1 MDFSRNSI
9 RNRLDDIKYGDTRA
23 ANRLWY
29 FIKSAIAT
37 AVLLCAVTA
46 VSLGLGAVTGIIEN
60 SPKVK
65 ELTFSPVGYASK
77 TYDAA
82 GNQIA
87 TLVQAGSNREE
98 AKYEEFPENLI
109 NAVVAIEDQR
119 FWEHDGIDLR
129 SITRAIRGLITG
141 DSSAGGGSTITQQ
154 LIKNSVFNGG
164 MEDGFALYE
173 RKFQEWYIALSLEN
187 QPDKKKEDIKK
198 EIITDYLNTINLGN
212 NTLGVKVAARRY
224 FGKDVKDLD
233 LAECTV
239 LASITKN
246 PSRLNPLR
254 HPENN
259 QDRRL
264 EVLKKMVAQGYISES
279 QAKAASSTE
288 VYDRIQKYN
297 EERVTVSADVYSFFT
312 DQLIAECLKALKE
325 ELSLTEK
332 EAKDL
337 LYSGGLTIYTT
348 QDPKLQ
354 KIVDEEI
361 NDPENYDTAKYSIK
375 WRLSLTKQ
383 DGSTVHYNEY
393 SVYKMV
399 KDSDPDFTNLFRS
412 KEAAADAVEAFRKSV
427 VGKKDTVISETLDY
441 TLEPQVSFVLIDQ
454 KTREVKAISGGRG
467 EKEYSL
473 TTNRATN
480 TYRQPGSTF
489 KVISSFAPAIEEN
502 GATLST
508 VYYDSRY
515 ELAGKEFRNWW
526 RYGQYFGWS
535 SIREGIEFSMNVVAV
550 RCLVET
556 VTPEEAFEYAK
567 RLGITSL
574 TNEDISA
581 ATALGG
587 LTKGVTNLEL
597 TNAFASIADGG
608 IYSKYKFFTK
618 IYDHEGNILI
628 DHSETPET
636 RVMKESTAFLLTDA
650 MRMSVIPHTKWSS
663 DFSVNNTSSRSRLD
677 NMVCAG
683 KSGTTTS
690 NKDVWFVGF
699 TPYYTAGIWA
709 GCDENQPLND
719 SETGEY
725 NGGTSFHK
733 DIWKKIMERVNE
745 GKEDPGQ
752 FERPDSIVTR
762 AVCRKSGLLATDA
775 CALDVRAGESAVYY
789 EYFDVSNVPAEYCN
803 HHNEDGS
810 VIILGAD
817 LERGE
822 TDDTYVNA
830 AKAAEAVAAAEEAA
844 RLEAESLAAEMN
856 NNPQADVS
864 LGPGY
869 EGNR

>member
-1 MDFSRNSI
+1 MDFSRDSI

-23 ANRLWY
+23 ANRFRY
-29 FIKSAIAT
+29 FIKSALAA
-37 AVLLCAVTA
+37 AVLLCVVTV
-46 VSLGLGAVTGIIEN
+46 VSLGTGAVTGIIEN
-60 SPKVK
+60 APEVK

-77 TYDAA
+77 AYDSE
-82 GNQIA
+82 GNLTA

-98 AKYEEFPENLI
+98 AKFEEFPENLI

-129 SITRAIRGLITG
+129 SITRAVRGLLTG
-141 DSSAGGGSTITQQ
+141 DRSAGGGSTITQQ

-164 MEDGFALYE
+164 MEEGFSLYE

-224 FGKDVKDLD
+224 FGKEVSDLD

-246 PSRLNPLR
+246 PSRLNPIT

-264 EVLKKMVAQGYISES
+264 EVLKKMQAQGYITAS
-279 QAKAASSTE
+279 QAKAASSE
-288 VYDRIQKYN
+288 AVYDRIREYN
-297 EERVTVSADVYSFFT
+297 EKRTAVSSDIYSYFT
-312 DQLIAECLKALKE
+312 DQLISECIKAFRE
-325 ELSLTEK
+325 ELSLTER

-354 KIVDEEI
+354 AIVDSEV
-361 NDPENYDTAKYSIK
+361 NDPENYDTQKYSIK
-375 WRLSLTKQ
+375 WKLSLTKK
-383 DGSTVHYNEY
+383 DGTTVHYNEY
-393 SVYKMV
+393 DVYKAV
-399 KDSDPDFTNLFRS
+399 KADDPDFNNLFRS
-412 KEAAADAVEAFRKSV
+412 REAAADAVEAFRETV
-427 VGKKDTVISETLDY
+427 VSDKDTVIAETLDY
-441 TLEPQVSFVLIDQ
+441 TLEPQVSFILIDQ
-454 KTREVKAISGGRG
+454 KTGEVKAVCGGRG

-473 TTNRATN
+473 TINRATN

-502 GATLST
+502 GANLST

-556 VTPEEAFEYAK
+556 VTPEEAFEFAG

-574 TNEDISA
+574 TGEDKSA
-581 ATALGG
+581 SAALGG

-608 IYSKYKFFTK
+608 IYNKYKFFTK

-628 DHSETPET
+628 DLSETEGT

-650 MRMSVIPHTKWSS
+650 MRMSTVPHTKWSS
-663 DFSVNNTSSRSRLD
+663 DFTVSNTSSRSHLD
-677 NMVCAG
+677 NMICAG

-690 NKDVWFVGF
+690 NKDVWFVGY

-733 DIWKKIMERVNE
+733 DIWKKIMERVSE
-745 GKEDPGQ
+745 GKDDPGQ
-752 FERPDSIVTR
+752 FERPDNIVTK
-762 AVCRKSGLLATDA
+762 AVCRKSGLLAAEA

-789 EYFDVSNVPAEYCN
+789 EYFDAENVPSEYCN
-803 HHNEDGS
+803 HHNSDGT
-810 VIILGAD
+810 VFIMYDD

-822 TDDTYVNA
+822 TDDTASNA
-830 AKAAEAVAAAEEAA
+830 AKAAAAAAAEEAA
-844 RLEAESLAAEMN
+844 RLEAESIAAAQEEK
-856 NNPQADVS
+856 PEADVS

>member
-23 ANRLWY
+23 ANRVRY
-29 FIKSAIAT
+29 FIKSALAA
-37 AVLLCAVTA
+37 AVLICAVTA

-60 SPKVK
+60 SPEVK
-65 ELTFSPVGYASK
+65 KLTFSPVGYASK
-77 TYDAA
+77 TYDSA
-82 GNQIA
+82 GNHIA

-98 AKYEEFPENLI
+98 AKYEELPENLI

-129 SITRAIRGLITG
+129 SISRAVKGLLTG

-164 MEDGFALYE
+164 MEEGFALYE

-187 QPDKKKEDIKK
+187 QPGKKKEEIKK
-198 EIITDYLNTINLGN
+198 EILTDYLNTINLGS

-224 FGKDVKDLD
+224 FGKEVKDLD

-246 PSRLNPLR
+246 PSRLNPLK

-264 EVLKKMVAQGYISES
+264 EVIRKMEAQGYITES
-279 QAKAASSTE
+279 QAKAASSEE
-288 VYDRIQKYN
+288 VYDRIRKYN
-297 EERVTVSADVYSFFT
+297 EERASESTDVYSFFT
-312 DQLIAECLKALKE
+312 DQLIAECLKSFKE

-332 EAKDL
+332 EARDL

-361 NDPENYDTAKYSIK
+361 NDPENYDTEKYSIR
-375 WRLSLTKQ
+375 WRLSLTKE
-383 DGSTVHYNEY
+383 DGSIVHYDEFN
-393 SVYKMV
+393 VCDMV
-399 KDSDPDFTNLFRS
+399 KESDPDFTNLFSS
-412 KEAAADAVEAFRKSV
+412 KDAAAAAVEAFRKTV
-427 VGKKDTVISETLDY
+427 VSKNDTVISETLDY
-441 TLEPQVSFVLIDQ
+441 TQEPQISFVLIDQ
-454 KTREVKAISGGRG
+454 RTREVKAVSGGRG

-489 KVISSFAPAIEEN
+489 KVISAFAPAIEEN
-502 GATLST
+502 GANLST

-515 ELAGKEFRNWW
+515 ELAEKEFRNWW

-535 SIREGIEFSMNVVAV
+535 SIREGIEFSMNIVAV

-556 VTPEEAFEYAK
+556 VTPEEAFEFAG

-574 TNEDISA
+574 TKEDVSA
-581 ATALGG
+581 AMALGG

-608 IYSKYKFFTK
+608 IYSDYKFFTK

-636 RVMKESTAFLLTDA
+636 RVMRESTAFLLTDA
-650 MRMSVIPHTKWSS
+650 MRMSVVPHTKWSS
-663 DFSVNNTSSRSRLD
+663 DFTVNNTSSRSRLD
-677 NMVCAG
+677 NMTCAG

-690 NKDVWFVGF
+690 NRDVWFVGF

-709 GCDENQPLND
+709 GCDENQPLSD

-733 DIWKKIMERVNE
+733 DIWKKIMERVSE
-745 GKEDPGQ
+745 GQEDPGQ
-752 FERPDSIVTR
+752 FEKPDTIVTK

-775 CALDVRAGESAVYY
+775 CAHDVRAGENAIYY
-789 EYFDVSNVPAEYCN
+789 EYFDAENVPAEYCS
-803 HHNEDGS
+803 HHNADGS
-810 VIILGAD
+810 VVITGAD

-822 TDDTYVNA
+822 TDDTRVNQA
-830 AKAAEAVAAAEEAA
+830 IAAEALASEEAA
-844 RLEAESLAAEMN
+844 RLEAESLAALSEK
-856 NNPQADVS
+856 PAPDVS